1 MKKHTGIIFA
11 ASILCSIAYF
21 GLQSCS
27 ETDYNQGKALYQKKC
42 ANCHIEDGTGL
53 KGLIPPLAKAD
64 YLIAHKNDLAC
75 IIRNGLE
82 TPIMVNEVVYNQQV
96 MPANEKISA
105 ADITNIVNYILSEWG
120 NQGGVI
126 TLSEVNAQ
134 LEACRK

>member
-1 MKKHTGIIFA
+1 MKKNTTIFTMA
-11 ASILCSIAYF
+11 IALLSIAYF

-27 ETDYNQGKALYQKKC
+27 ETDYNQGKALYQRKC
-42 ANCHIEDGTGL
+42 ANCHIEDGSGL
-53 KGLIPPLAKAD
+53 KGLIPPLAKSD
-64 YLIAHKNDLAC
+64 YLIAHKNEIAC
-75 IIRNGLE
+75 MIKYGLQ
-82 TPIMVNEVVYNQQV
+82 TPIIVNEVVYNQQV

-105 ADITNIVNYILSEWG
+105 ADMTNIINYILSEWG

>member
-1 MKKHTGIIFA
+1 MIFVTVFA
-11 ASILCSIAYF
+11 LCGIAYF

-53 KGLIPPLAKAD
+53 KGLIPPLAKSD
-64 YLIAHKNDLAC
+64 YLMTHKNDLAC
-75 IIRNGLE
+75 IIKNGLE

-96 MPANEKISA
+96 MPANAKISA
-105 ADITNIVNYILSEWG
+105 ADISNIINYILSEWG

-126 TLSEVNAQ
+126 TLAEVNAQ